1 MRAFWSIFLM
11 MGLLVTLLSIHE
23 RRKAPLERGSAIA
36 ADDGS
41 GFPEPLPIPTP
52 KPE

>member
-23 RRKAPLERGSAIA
+23 RRKAPLERGSAIVS
-36 ADDGS
+36 DDGS
-41 GFPEPLPIPTP
+41 GYPNPTPTP

>member
-23 RRKAPLERGSAIA
+23 RRKTTVDKGSAIA

-41 GFPEPLPIPTP
+41 GYPNPNPTP
-52 KPE
+52 RPQ